1 MRLGVLTTSY
11 PRYPGDPAGSFVAGL
26 AAWLALRG
34 DRVEVLAPHPARG
47 EGGLP
52 GLEVFALRYARQ
64 PRLFFG
70 AGAPD
75 NLRRLAAWLQVPG
88 FLATLGRE
96 CHSRSAG
103 WDALI
108 SHWLLPCGLTGA
120 LAGRGRPHL
129 AVAHSSDVHLLAGQ
143 PALGAPAIAALA
155 GRQRCRLLLTSEA
168 LRPQL
173 LGLACGARA
182 RRLVETAAVL
192 RMGIPAPALAVAD
205 PEQRQRRRAALGL
218 GPEEILL
225 LFVGRLVPVKG
236 VELLLEA
243 CAGLTVHLVVLG
255 DGPERAALQRRASSL
270 GLSAHFLGE
279 QGAEER
285 DGWLAAADLL
295 ALPSRV
301 LPDGRT
307 ESAPLVLLEA
317 MAAGLPVLATRVG
330 GNAELIRNG
339 VNGLL
344 VPPGEVEPL
353 REAMAGLLVD
363 PRFRRRLGREAR
375 RTAAAHTWEKVGPRL
390 RGLLEE
396 L

>member
-1 MRLGVLTTSY
+1 MMRIWISIFSQSLELYDENGDIVR
-11 PRYPGDPAGSFVAGL
+11 RYQVST
-26 AAWLALRG
+26 ALRG
-34 DRVEVLAPHPARG
+34 AGERRG
-47 EGGLP
+47 SHCT
-52 GLEVFALRYARQ
+52 
-64 PRLFFG
+64 PRGRHLIRAKIG

-75 NLRRLAAWLQVPG
+75 NLRRPAAWLQIPG
-88 FLATLGRE
+88 FLAALGRE
-96 CHSRSAG
+96 CRLRSAG

-108 SHWLLPCGLTGA
+108 SHWLLPCGLIGA

-129 AVAHSSDVHLLAGQ
+129 AVAHSSDVHLLARH
-143 PALGAPAIAALA
+143 PALGVPAMAALA
-155 GRQRCRLLLTSEA
+155 ARSRCRLLLTSEA
-168 LRPQL
+168 LRPRL
-173 LGLACGARA
+173 LGLARHARA
-182 RRLVETAAVL
+182 RRLVETAPVL
-192 RMGIPAPALAVAD
+192 RMGIPARALAVGD
-205 PEQRQRRRAALGL
+205 PEQRRRRRAALGL
-218 GPEEILL
+218 GPEEMLL

-243 CAGLTVHLVVLG
+243 CAGLAIHLVVLG
-255 DGPERAALQRRASSL
+255 DGPERSALQRRACAR

-279 QGAEER
+279 QSAEAR
-285 DGWLAAADLL
+285 DEWLAAADLL
-295 ALPSRV
+295 VLPSLI

-307 ESAPLVLLEA
+307 ESAPLILLEA
-317 MAAGLPVLATRVG
+317 MAAGLPVVATRVG

-375 RTAAAHTWEKVGPRL
+375 RTAATHTWEDVGPLL
-390 RGLLEE
+390 RALLEE